1 MGLFNDR
8 DKGQVPVWFMRQAGR
23 YHDHYQNIKKNHSF
37 MEMCKDSTLAEEI
50 TLGPIEE
57 FNFDAAILFS
67 DLLFPL
73 EQLNLGLTYVN
84 GPPELSFHLK
94 EKKDFEKI
102 KVLAPATEFY
112 QFQKKAL
119 QLLKKSLPANKTLL
133 GFVGAPFTLYT
144 YATEGAHK
152 GNLISSKQGLYD
164 GRFNYFLEFLLPQL
178 KENMAIQAEGGADA
192 ICLFDTAVGEL
203 CFSDFKNFIVPA
215 IKSLTASF
223 KEKYPEKK
231 IVYYSKF
238 THIHYLKELNDP
250 NIDVLGIDWRMDL
263 REALETLSD
272 QYYIQGNIDPCHLH
286 LTWDQLEGSLNTL
299 WSSIKDLGETKLSKW
314 IMGLGHGV
322 LPLTPQQNVAKA
334 VDYIHRNFKY

>member
-112 QFQKKAL
+112 QFKKR
-119 QLLKKSLPANKTLL
+119 P
-133 GFVGAPFTLYT
+133 Y
-144 YATEGAHK
+144 
-152 GNLISSKQGLYD
+152 
-164 GRFNYFLEFLLPQL
+164 
-178 KENMAIQAEGGADA
+178 
-192 ICLFDTAVGEL
+192 
-203 CFSDFKNFIVPA
+203 NF
-215 IKSLTASF
+215 
-223 KEKYPEKK
+223 
-231 IVYYSKF
+231 
-238 THIHYLKELNDP
+238 
-250 NIDVLGIDWRMDL
+250 
-263 REALETLSD
+263 
-272 QYYIQGNIDPCHLH
+272 
-286 LTWDQLEGSLNTL
+286 
-299 WSSIKDLGETKLSKW
+299 
-314 IMGLGHGV
+314 
-322 LPLTPQQNVAKA
+322 
-334 VDYIHRNFKY
+334 